1 MKIKYFLS
9 ALVLLFMVRS
19 VQAQLS
25 SGIDYDCLIEPSVS
39 VELGSAVRG
48 VAREVNV
55 KRGDTIREGDV
66 LVELD
71 SRVQRATV
79 ALAKARSENTAELES
94 RRESLELAKKRL
106 ARFRGLYE
114 SKNVSQQQLEE
125 AESQAVIAESDWQQA
140 RENKI
145 FAELELEEASAV
157 LALRSIT
164 SPISGVVVDRLI
176 APGELVSEE
185 EPIMQLAA
193 LDPLY
198 VEVILPASEFGTIEV
213 DSAVLV
219 YPESPVSGE
228 YRGRVDIVDP
238 VIDAASGSFGIRI
251 ELPNP
256 DLGLPAGLG
265 CEVDFAVNGAALKS

>member
-1 MKIKYFLS
+1 MCTSSKI
-9 ALVLLFMVRS
+9 A
-19 VQAQLS
+19 
-25 SGIDYDCLIEPSVS
+25 P
-39 VELGSAVRG
+39 
-48 VAREVNV
+48 
-55 KRGDTIREGDV
+55 
-66 LVELD
+66 
-71 SRVQRATV
+71 
-79 ALAKARSENTAELES
+79 
-94 RRESLELAKKRL
+94 
-106 ARFRGLYE
+106 
-114 SKNVSQQQLEE
+114 QQQLEE

-198 VEVILPASEFGTIEV
+198 VEVILPASEFGTIDV
-213 DSAVLV
+213 DSPALV

-228 YRGRVDIVDP
+228 YEGRVDIVDP
-238 VIDAASGSFGIRI
+238 VIDAASGSFGVRI
-251 ELPNP
+251 ELPNT
-256 DLGLPAGLG
+256 DLNLPAGLG
-265 CEVDFAVNGAALKS
+265 CEVAF